1 MPAATRQFGSTG
13 EALVKTAY
21 YDMHVAMGGKMVP
34 FAGYELPV
42 QFAGAGVLKEH
53 LHTRAP
59 NCSSVFD
66 VGHMGQI
73 KWHGKD
79 AVKFL
84 EKMVCGDLQML
95 KPSEGKLSLIMNEA
109 GCVVDDCVITNA
121 GDHIYMVVN
130 GACKHKDMAHFNKCV
145 YYLTFCPMSPVYY
158 VCLIHSPSYSNPML
172 SFFYVGT
179 LVRPGLTWVWNT
191 YTIANC

>member
-1 MPAATRQFGSTG
+1 M
-13 EALVKTAY
+13 KTAY

-42 QFAGAGVLKEH
+42 QYTGAGVLKEH

-59 NCSSVFD
+59 DCSSVFD

-79 AVKFL
+79 AVKFS
-84 EKMVCGDLQML
+84 EKMVCGDIQML

-130 GACKHKDMAHFNKCV
+130 GACKHKDMAHFNKYV
-145 YYLTFCPMSPVYY
+145 MCPLSLDVLHALY
-158 VCLIHSPSYSNPML
+158 VLH
-172 SFFYVGT
+172 
-179 LVRPGLTWVWNT
+179 GLHAIYALYALFIIRVL
-191 YTIANC
+191 

>member
-1 MPAATRQFGSTG
+1 M
-13 EALVKTAY
+13 VKTAY

-109 GCVVDDCVITNA
+109 GCVVDDAEGRDLLVLDPA
-121 GDHIYMVVN
+121 VRR
-130 GACKHKDMAHFNKCV
+130 
-145 YYLTFCPMSPVYY
+145 SPV
-158 VCLIHSPSYSNPML
+158 VANS
-172 SFFYVGT
+172 
-179 LVRPGLTWVWNT
+179 RPLLDALTS
-191 YTIANC
+191 ARRRSLR